1 MTVLITG
8 AAGFIG
14 FHLARRLLGEG
25 VRVIGID
32 DHNAYY
38 DPALKSAREAQ
49 LIANPSYMSLRGGI
63 ETPGLLAGI
72 MAMHR
77 PRVVVHLAAQAGVRH
92 SIEAPGAFASAN
104 LSGTFQVLEAARACP
119 PAHLVMA
126 SSSSVYGGSDRMP
139 YRETD
144 RTDQPLSF
152 YAATKKASE
161 AMAHSYAALYGLPIT
176 MLRFFS
182 VYGPWGRPDMAPFLF
197 TSALFEDRPIPLFNH
212 GRMRRDFTY
221 VDDLVEAIRAL
232 MDVVPHH
239 PAIPWEGD
247 SLSPVAPWRVVNIG
261 NGEAIPLVEFID
273 ALQAATG
280 RQARLRMLP
289 MQAGDVE
296 ATWADTSLLRR
307 LIGPRPRTHVSVG
320 LRRYVDWF
328 TSHYPVAEPAQ
339 QKAGVLLH
347 DHDRPKVATA

>member
-14 FHLARRLLGEG
+14 FHLARRLLAEG
-25 VRVIGID
+25 AEVLGLD

-38 DPALKSAREAQ
+38 DPALKAAREAQ
-49 LIANPSYMSLRGGI
+49 LIVHPNYLSLRGGI

-72 MAMHR
+72 MARHR

-92 SIEAPGAFASAN
+92 SIEAPGSYASAN
-104 LSGTFQVLEAARACP
+104 LAGTFQVLEAARAYP
-119 PAHLVMA
+119 PDHLLMA

-176 MLRFFS
+176 MLRFFT

-197 TSALFEDRPIPLFNH
+197 TSALFEDRPIRLFNH
-212 GRMRRDFTY
+212 GQLRRDFTY

-232 MDVVPHH
+232 IDVVPHH
-239 PAIPWEGD
+239 PAMPLPGD
-247 SLSPVAPWRVVNIG
+247 SLSPVSTFRIVNIG
-261 NGEAIPLVEFID
+261 NGRPIPLRDFI
-273 ALQAATG
+273 AELEAATG
-280 RQARLRMLP
+280 RKARLQLLP
-289 MQAGDVE
+289 MQPGDVE
-296 ATWADTSLLRR
+296 ATWADTTLLQR
-307 LIGPRPRTHVSVG
+307 LIGPRQQTPMSVA
-320 LRRYVDWF
+320 LRRHVDWF
-328 TSHYPVAEPAQ
+328 ASYYAASLLEPQ
-339 QKAGVLLH
+339 DKQVLLH
-347 DHDRPKVATA
+347 H